1 MREQNPIARRAT
13 PRYELEHDLCG
24 STEYTAKIFIID
36 LSTSGALIEHGRF
49 LKPGSELSLRLLLG
63 AHSLKMRASVV
74 HCSVHDVQHL
84 PGKAESTVYRVG
96 LKFLNL
102 EPLASQVI
110 RDLIMERFNN
120 ERREQPRLYIGR
132 SAQIEESIELRAL
145 NIGSRGGLFSIGYPL
160 ELDTEYSFVFRI
172 PAGAIRTRGVVRHC
186 HAWSRGDEE
195 TRFHVG
201 VEFLNFES
209 DGEKLVLEYLDRLDR
224 KETSL
229 TEL

>member
-1 MREQNPIARRAT
+1 
-13 PRYELEHDLCG
+13 LEHDIYG
-24 STEYTAKIFIID
+24 HTEYSAKIFLID
-36 LSTSGALIEHGRF
+36 LSTSGALVEHGRF

-63 AHSLKMRASVV
+63 AHSLKVRTSVV
-74 HCSVHDVQHL
+74 HCSVHDVRHL

-96 LKFLNL
+96 LKFINL
-102 EPLASQVI
+102 DPPGSQVI

-160 ELDTEYSFVFRI
+160 ELDNEYSFVFRV
-172 PAGAIRTRGVVRHC
+172 PAGAVKARGVVRHC
-186 HAWSRGDEE
+186 RAWSRGEAE
-195 TRFHVG
+195 TRFQVG

-209 DGEKLVLEYLDRLDR
+209 DGEKLVLEYLDAMER